1 MAIINSPQ
9 NEIKNIIEDF
19 FEYLGLD
26 GRIDTSF
33 SDGVVK
39 IEVQMEEPSYFI
51 GHSGHVLLAA
61 QHLLKAILRRK
72 VEGVKYVDLD
82 INDYKK
88 NKIAYLKEMA
98 REAAE
103 DVVLLKKP
111 KELPPMPAYERR
123 IVHMELTGRTDVT
136 TESIGEGLDRRVV
149 VKIPGHS
156 EPQNI

>member
-1 MAIINSPQ
+1 MAIINSSQ

-26 GRIDTSF
+26 GRVDISF
-33 SDGVVK
+33 ADSVVK
-39 IEVQMEEPSYFI
+39 IDVQMEEPSYFI
-51 GHSGHVLLAA
+51 GHSGHVLLAT

-72 VEGVKYVDLD
+72 VESVKYVDLD

-88 NKIAYLKEMA
+88 NKIAYLKELA

-123 IVHMELTGRTDVT
+123 IVHMELAGRTDVT
-136 TESIGEGLDRRVV
+136 TESIGEGEERRIVMKPV
-149 VKIPGHS
+149 PFIPGRV
-156 EPQNI
+156 